1 MIIFFGANSALALRC
16 AEALGE
22 EDTLIGFCR
31 RASNETHEAY
41 DQVFEIDYR
50 QPHAAMDALE
60 RIEGERITVVN
71 FAARKIDKLFINID
85 AADVADVLDT
95 NLGVNFI
102 VLPPLVRKM
111 VSTKWG
117 RIIFLSST
125 GALRGDSGLTLYSTA
140 KTGLVGLARSLARE
154 YGRFGITANVLS
166 LGYFDTGLMDS
177 IPERLRSKMITDIPS
192 RKLGDATNI
201 AEGIRFL
208 IRADYVNGA
217 VIPIDGGL

>member
-16 AEALGE
+16 AKALGE
-22 EDTLIGFCR
+22 EDTLVGFCR
-31 RASNETHEAY
+31 QASNETHEAY
-41 DQVFEIDYR
+41 DQVLEIDYR
-50 QPHAAMDALE
+50 HPQAAIDAIE
-60 RIEGERITVVN
+60 RIAGERITVVN
-71 FAARKIDKLFINID
+71 FAARKIDKLFVDIE
-85 AADVADVLDT
+85 ASDVSDMLET
-95 NLGVNFI
+95 NLGVNFA

-111 VSTKWG
+111 VSAKWG

-140 KTGLVGLARSLARE
+140 KAGLVGLARSLAKE

-177 IPERLRSKMITDIPS
+177 IPEKLRARMIADIPS
-192 RKLGDATNI
+192 GKLGDASSI
-201 AEGIRFL
+201 VESVRFL

>member
-16 AEALGE
+16 AAALGE
-22 EDTLIGFCR
+22 EDTLVGFCR
-31 RASNETHEAY
+31 KASKTTRETY

-50 QPHAAMDALE
+50 QPQSAMDAIE
-60 RIEGERITVVN
+60 RIAGERITVVN
-71 FAARKIDKLFINID
+71 FAARKIDKLFINIE
-85 AADVADVLDT
+85 ADDVSDMLET

-102 VLPPLVRKM
+102 VLPPLIRKM
-111 VSTKWG
+111 VSAKWG

-140 KTGLVGLARSLARE
+140 KTGLIGLARSLARE

-166 LGYFDTGLMDS
+166 LGYFDAGLMDS
-177 IPERLRSKMITDIPS
+177 IPEKLRATMIADIPS
-192 RKLGDATNI
+192 KKLGDASNI
-201 AEGIRFL
+201 AESVRFL

>member
-16 AEALGE
+16 ASSLRQ
-22 EDTLIGFCR
+22 EDAVVGFCR
-31 RASNETHEAY
+31 QATSETRETY

-50 QPHAAMDALE
+50 NPNSAIDA
-60 RIEGERITVVN
+60 IEGLAGKRITVMN
-71 FAARKIDKLFINID
+71 FAARKIDKLFVNIKPE
-85 AADVADVLDT
+85 DVSDTLET

-111 VSTKWG
+111 VAEKWG

-125 GALRGDSGLTLYSTA
+125 GALRGDSGLTLYSTV

-177 IPERLRSKMITDIPS
+177 IPEELSAKMIADIPS
-192 RKLGDATNI
+192 RKLGDASNI
-201 AEGIRFL
+201 AESVRFL

-217 VIPIDGGL
+217 VIPVDGGL

>member
-16 AEALGE
+16 ALALGE
-22 EDTLIGFCR
+22 EDTLVGFCR
-31 RASNETHEAY
+31 QASKETLEAY

-50 QPHAAMDALE
+50 DPKAAMNA
-60 RIEGERITVVN
+60 IEGIAAGPITVVN
-71 FAARKIDKLFINID
+71 FAARKVDKLFVNVE
-85 AADVADVLDT
+85 ASDVADTLET

-111 VSTKWG
+111 VSAKWG

-140 KTGLVGLARSLARE
+140 KAGLVGLARSLARE

-166 LGYFDTGLMDS
+166 LGYFDVGLMDP
-177 IPERLRSKMITDIPS
+177 IPEKLRAKMISDVPS
-192 RKLGDATNI
+192 RKLGDASNI
-201 AEGIRFL
+201 AESIRFL

-217 VIPIDGGL
+217 IIPIDGGI